1 MNQDNLPTDRS
12 AVSSVKISVSVI
24 YLSVLQHSLPEVT
37 STEIRTFSPNRD
49 LDADTK
55 QKFKCA
61 EGF

>member
-12 AVSSVKISVSVI
+12 AISSVKISVSAI

-37 STEIRTFSPNRD
+37 SMEIQTFSLNRD

>member
-1 MNQDNLPTDRS
+1 MKSGPD
-12 AVSSVKISVSVI
+12 KISVSAK
-24 YLSVLQHSLPEVT
+24 YLSVLQHSLHEVT
-37 STEIRTFSPNRD
+37 SMEIRTFSLNRD

>member
-12 AVSSVKISVSVI
+12 AISSVKISVLAI

-37 STEIRTFSPNRD
+37 SMEIQTFSLNRD